1 MSTDSLSII
10 IVDRAHR
17 FGRGLR
23 NALSQRNSIA
33 SFPWIAAKIAS
44 GRVLALGALC
54 GLFAVACHRR
64 LGTPSEKNCMLL
76 DNEFDQVWRSSHAVT

>member
-23 NALSQRNSIA
+23 NALCQRNSIA
-33 SFPWIAAKIAS
+33 SFPWIVAKIAS

-54 GLFAVACHRR
+54 GLFDCNACYRR
-64 LGTPSEKNCMLL
+64 LGAPSEKNCMLL
-76 DNEFDQVWRSSHAVT
+76 DNEG